1 MSRIHA
7 KAERI
12 VDAEPAE
19 VWAALTDYTGTRPQI
34 LPDNY
39 LDYHAEQ
46 AAGESSATLTYRLRA
61 GGRERGYRMR
71 VEEVT
76 PGQELM
82 ERDEMS
88 SFTTHW
94 LMERVGPG
102 EHTRVRLSSEWDSRA
117 TGVSGIFERR
127 FAPGGV
133 RRIHEETLVR
143 LGQLMRKRQPA
154 TAKK

>member
-12 VDAEPAE
+12 IDAEPAE
-19 VWAALTDYTGTRPQI
+19 VWAALTDYTQARPRI

-39 LDYHAEQ
+39 LDYHAELGD
-46 AAGESSATLTYRLRA
+46 GESGATLTYRLRA

-76 PGQELM
+76 PGLELI
-82 ERDEMS
+82 ERDELS
-88 SFTTHW
+88 TFTTSW

-102 EHTRVRLSSEWDSRA
+102 DHTRIRLASEWDSRA
-117 TGVSGIFERR
+117 TGVSGFFERR

-133 RRIHEETLVR
+133 RRIHEETLIR
-143 LGQLMRKRQPA
+143 LGQFMRERQP
-154 TAKK
+154 TTV

>member
-1 MSRIHA
+1 MARIHA

-12 VDAEPAE
+12 IDAGPTD
-19 VWAALTDYTGTRPQI
+19 VWAALTDYTRTRPQI

-39 LDYHAEQ
+39 QDYHAEQ
-46 AAGESSATLTYRLRA
+46 AAGESGATVTYRLRA
-61 GGRERGYRMR
+61 GGRERSYRMR

-76 PGQELM
+76 PEQEII

-117 TGVSGIFERR
+117 SGVSGFFERR
-127 FAPGGV
+127 FAPSGV
-133 RRIHEETLVR
+133 RRIHEETLLR
-143 LGQLMRKRQPA
+143 LSQLMRER
-154 TAKK
+154 